1 MKKIMIINGPN
12 LNLLGTREV
21 DIYGNISFESYLTN
35 LKKKYSEVDI
45 DFFQSNIEGE
55 LINKIQQVG
64 FSYDGIVLN
73 AAAYTHTSVGISDS
87 IAAVSS
93 PVIEVHISNI
103 HAREEFRSKSL
114 ISKNVDGIICGFGL
128 KSYDLAI
135 DSIIYK

>member
-1 MKKIMIINGPN
+1 
-12 LNLLGTREV
+12 V
-21 DIYGNISFESYLTN
+21 DIYGDISFDSYLEN
-35 LKKKYSEVDI
+35 LKKKYSKVDI

-55 LINKIQQVG
+55 LINKIQEVG

-103 HAREEFRSKSL
+103 HAREEFRSRSL
-114 ISKNVDGIICGFGL
+114 ISKNVKGIICGFGL

>member
-1 MKKIMIINGPN
+1 MSPN
-12 LNLLGTREV
+12 LRNSGKV
-21 DIYGNISFESYLTN
+21 
-35 LKKKYSEVDI
+35 
-45 DFFQSNIEGE
+45 QS
-55 LINKIQQVG
+55 LARKVG

-87 IAAVSS
+87 IAAISS

-114 ISKNVDGIICGFGL
+114 ISKNVKGIICGFGL